1 MKKFKIIVFSGL
13 IIITRDMLIEKYM
26 LMRKT

>member
-1 MKKFKIIVFSGL
+1 MKKFKIIVSSGL